1 MAEIT
6 RRIAP
11 PHGRKRNY
19 RSNCLR
25 LSPHFL
31 QVRLRGQWK
40 KKRQPVWL
48 QPFNLNFFKSL
59 MNLCKI
65 RKYLADKTGLEA
77 KKVKRNMPI
86 ECGMT

>member
-25 LSPHFL
+25 LNPHFL
-31 QVRLRGQWK
+31 QSKAEGAMEEKQT
-40 KKRQPVWL
+40 
-48 QPFNLNFFKSL
+48 
-59 MNLCKI
+59 
-65 RKYLADKTGLEA
+65 TGVVA
-77 KKVKRNMPI
+77 
-86 ECGMT
+86 TF